1 MTICYH
7 QPKNKPHQQGG
18 AEQDYKIGCVK
29 GKDERWRIIEPVGGN
44 QQLNTKYQIKRG
56 NCDQDDLPYPP
67 VSADPAVL
75 LMFLIFLMWRF
86 YHNNL
91 ILTINKMLST

>member
-1 MTICYH
+1 
-7 QPKNKPHQQGG
+7 
-18 AEQDYKIGCVK
+18 
-29 GKDERWRIIEPVGGN
+29 
-44 QQLNTKYQIKRG
+44 
-56 NCDQDDLPYPP
+56 
-67 VSADPAVL
+67 VL